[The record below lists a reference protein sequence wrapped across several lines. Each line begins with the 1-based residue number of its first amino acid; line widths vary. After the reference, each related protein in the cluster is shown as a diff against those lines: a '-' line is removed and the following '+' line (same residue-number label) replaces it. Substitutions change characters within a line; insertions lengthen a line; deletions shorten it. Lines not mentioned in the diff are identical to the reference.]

1 MKNKKVATKM
11 LLTFGVTLV
20 LALAMIGVSMQTILS
35 IRTSYG
41 DLLSNQVAATQAVQE
56 SEMEVNSIARQ
67 LRADTARYPM
77 R

>member
-20 LALAMIGVSMQTILS
+20 LALAMIGVSMRTILS
-35 IRTSYG
+35 IRASYG
-41 DLLSNQVAATQAVQE
+41 DILSNQVAATQAVQE

-67 LRADTARYPM
+67 LPGHGPVRL
-77 R
+77 